1 MKPED
6 IKLRA
11 EYLEYRRQVL
21 LDRLEY
27 LENRRQIWNHHK
39 EDLEWLRRGLILMPI
54 FWAIIMLAMVL
65 VMYK

>member
-6 IKLRA
+6 IRLQA
-11 EYLEYRRQVL
+11 EYLEHLRRV
-21 LDRLEY
+21 R
-27 LENRRQIWNHHK
+27 NHHK
-39 EDLEWLRRGLILMPI
+39 EELAWLRIGLILMPI